1 MQGAL
6 PLAWIDGVGN
16 MRWVGGWVGGE
27 GAAGCRARCCWC
39 TSLGTT
45 TCGGWVVMGRCGG
58 VWGEAPGALK
68 ERPPTMCTCRTL
80 LPSWLR

>member
-6 PLAWIDGVGN
+6 PLARIDGVGN
-16 MRWVGGWVGGE
+16 MRWVGGG

-45 TCGGWVVMGRCGG
+45 MCGGWVGGDGKVRRGMG
-58 VWGEAPGALK
+58 
-68 ERPPTMCTCRTL
+68 
-80 LPSWLR
+80 